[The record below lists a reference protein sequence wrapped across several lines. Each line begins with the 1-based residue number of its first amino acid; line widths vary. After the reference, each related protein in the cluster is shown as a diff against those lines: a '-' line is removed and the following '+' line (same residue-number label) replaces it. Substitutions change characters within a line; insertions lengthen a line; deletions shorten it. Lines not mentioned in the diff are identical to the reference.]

1 MDNLLFLAGQY
12 HKMSAIPVSV
22 LNVNGSTFVYERGYT
37 CDSNP
42 LRYGDILSRIITKTE
57 TRDIPFIVY
66 EDGICAYGGMK
77 DTSSCI
83 IVFGPVE
90 LQRLS
95 KSDVQKYAITRG
107 IPLNEFKIVS
117 RSIRELTA
125 VLTTLY
131 FIRFGKEIS
140 EKQMIDDSDDTGMHS
155 MEMFDIVN
163 YIMQNTEDDV
173 RRMSYDSEIA
183 YLDIIRNGDIES
195 NLINR
200 QDNDSSGN
208 INRVARLADKPTKHF
223 EYMVCSSITLATRA
237 AIDGGVEPNVAYLLS
252 ELYMRRLEQC
262 SDSISSIISLHLE
275 MTTDFTKNV
284 RSAKDQRKRI
294 SYVEK
299 CKMYIV
305 EHLNKPFNID
315 ELTKELNINK
325 AYLSKKFKE
334 EIGMSIMEYTRTQR
348 IEAAT
353 GMLKYSDK
361 SITTIAT
368 FLCFASQS
376 HFGAMFKKIKGIT
389 PQQYRSENQV
399 CLTRGG
405 D

>member
-1 MDNLLFLAGQY
+1 MDNLLFLAGEY
-12 HKMSAIPVSV
+12 HKMSTIPVSV
-22 LNVNGSTFVYERGYT
+22 LNVSGSTFIYERGYT
-37 CDSNP
+37 YDSNP
-42 LRYGDILSRIITKTE
+42 LRYGDVLSRIIRKSE
-57 TRDIPFIVY
+57 TRDIPFIISD
-66 EDGICAYGGMK
+66 DGICAYGGMK
-77 DTSSCI
+77 DISSCI

-90 LQRLS
+90 LQQLS
-95 KSDVQKYAITRG
+95 KSDVQKYARSRG
-107 IPLNEFKIVS
+107 IPLNEFIVVP

-125 VLTTLY
+125 ALTTMY
-131 FIRFGKEIS
+131 FLRFGKEVS
-140 EKQMIDDSDDTGMHS
+140 EKELFDDSNDTGIHS
-155 MEMFDIVN
+155 MEMFDMVN
-163 YIMQNTEDDV
+163 YIMQNTEDNV

-183 YLDIIRNGDIES
+183 YLDTIRNGDIES
-195 NLINR
+195 IINNR
-200 QDNDSSGN
+200 QDVDLSGDVN
-208 INRVARLADKPTKHF
+208 LVARLADRPTKHF

-262 SDSISSIISLHLE
+262 SDSISSIISLHIE
-275 MTTDFTKNV
+275 MTADFTKHV
-284 RSAKDQRKRI
+284 RTAKDQRKRI

-376 HFGAMFKKIKGIT
+376 HFGAMFKKVKGIT